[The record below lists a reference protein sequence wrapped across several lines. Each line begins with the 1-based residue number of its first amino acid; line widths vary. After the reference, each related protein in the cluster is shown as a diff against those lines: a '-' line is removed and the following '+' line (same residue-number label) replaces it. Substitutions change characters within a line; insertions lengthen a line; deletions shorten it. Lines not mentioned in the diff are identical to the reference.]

1 MVPLKRKIGDKL
13 VLDCAVWKMMIG
25 IETCEGESGYSV
37 CPVLVEI
44 LILGSLPFGSFS
56 SNWEDNWEFFPMLI

>member
-13 VLDCAVWKMMIG
+13 VLDCAVWKMMRG
-25 IETCEGESGYSV
+25 IETFVRESGSSV
-37 CPVLVEI
+37 CPLLVEI

-56 SNWEDNWEFFPMLI
+56 SNWEDNWEFVPMLI